1 MQVQD
6 YRLEAPFRAILS
18 ELAAVLAV
26 RGVDAWATGGFLR
39 DVLLGREVKD
49 LDITIRA
56 EPLEVGPG
64 IADTF
69 GGQYFPLDAERRRVR
84 VLLPAYGIHLDL
96 TPLAGSIED
105 DLQTRDF
112 TIGAMAAPLTEL

>member
-26 RGVDAWATGGFLR
+26 ERANAWATGGFLR

-49 LDITIRA
+49 LDITIEA
-56 EPLEVGPG
+56 DPLRIGPD
-64 IADTF
+64 IAKMFD
-69 GGQYFPLDAERRRVR
+69 GDYFPLDAERGRVR
-84 VLLPAYGIHLDL
+84 V
-96 TPLAGSIED
+96 
-105 DLQTRDF
+105 
-112 TIGAMAAPLTEL
+112 

>member
-26 RGVDAWATGGFLR
+26 ERANAWATGGFLR

-49 LDITIRA
+49 LDITIEA
-56 EPLEVGPG
+56 DPLRVGPD
-64 IADTF
+64 IAKMFD
-69 GGQYFPLDAERRRVR
+69 GDYFRIDAERGR
-84 VLLPAYGIHLDL
+84 VLVLLAAHDL
-96 TPLAGSIED
+96 HRGVMPLAGSVVLD
-105 DLQTRDF
+105 
-112 TIGAMAAPLTEL
+112 MARE